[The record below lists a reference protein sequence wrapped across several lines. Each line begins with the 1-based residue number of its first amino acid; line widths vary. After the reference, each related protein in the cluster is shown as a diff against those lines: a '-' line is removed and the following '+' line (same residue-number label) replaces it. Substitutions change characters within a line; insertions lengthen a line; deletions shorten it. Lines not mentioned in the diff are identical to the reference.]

1 VVLEARAITRR
12 YGSTMALAGVD
23 LELRPGEVHCL
34 VGENGAGKST
44 LVKILTGLEQPDHGR
59 LQVDG
64 EPIHLPNV
72 SSARQLGIA
81 AVYQHPVVFSHL
93 TVTENVFAGRQLTR
107 RGGAIPIID
116 RGAMRA
122 SVERA
127 FERLGIDLDP
137 DAPMQSLSVGNRQLV
152 EIAKAIVSDL
162 RILVLDEPT
171 ASLSD
176 AESAALFRIV
186 TSLIADGVAV
196 LLITHRLEEAFEV
209 GSRITVL
216 RDGHMVGSHL
226 LSDVSRDQII
236 RMMVGRSVELE
247 RPRGERQAGEV
258 ILEIRD
264 WSQAGVFRGVSFQL
278 RRGEILGFGGLVGAG
293 RSEVARSIVGIGR
306 VESGELLLH
315 GAKVTPRSPRQ
326 MLGHGVAYLSEDRHG
341 SGLTLSWPAYKNV
354 SLPVLAKISRGVG
367 LLDSR
372 RERSLAI
379 RYAAELGIR
388 PADPE
393 RLVSQLSGGNQQ
405 KVLLARWIATEPEVL
420 ILDEPTAGI
429 DVGAKVE
436 VHAAITR
443 LAARGVA
450 VVLIS
455 SELPELVAMADRVIV
470 FSEGQVTAT
479 LTGRAITPEA
489 VMRAATDQ
497 RGLIETG
504 AGASHG

>member
-1 VVLEARAITRR
+1 
-12 YGSTMALAGVD
+12 
-23 LELRPGEVHCL
+23 
-34 VGENGAGKST
+34 
-44 LVKILTGLEQPDHGR
+44 
-59 LQVDG
+59 
-64 EPIHLPNV
+64 
-72 SSARQLGIA
+72 
-81 AVYQHPVVFSHL
+81 
-93 TVTENVFAGRQLTR
+93 
-107 RGGAIPIID
+107 
-116 RGAMRA
+116 
-122 SVERA
+122 
-127 FERLGIDLDP
+127 
-137 DAPMQSLSVGNRQLV
+137 
-152 EIAKAIVSDL
+152 
-162 RILVLDEPT
+162 
-171 ASLSD
+171 
-176 AESAALFRIV
+176 
-186 TSLIADGVAV
+186 
-196 LLITHRLEEAFEV
+196 
-209 GSRITVL
+209 
-216 RDGHMVGSHL
+216 
-226 LSDVSRDQII
+226 
-236 RMMVGRSVELE
+236 
-247 RPRGERQAGEV
+247 
-258 ILEIRD
+258 
-264 WSQAGVFRGVSFQL
+264 
-278 RRGEILGFGGLVGAG
+278 
-293 RSEVARSIVGIGR
+293 
-306 VESGELLLH
+306 
-315 GAKVTPRSPRQ
+315 
-326 MLGHGVAYLSEDRHG
+326 
-341 SGLTLSWPAYKNV
+341 
-354 SLPVLAKISRGVG
+354 
-367 LLDSR
+367 LDSR